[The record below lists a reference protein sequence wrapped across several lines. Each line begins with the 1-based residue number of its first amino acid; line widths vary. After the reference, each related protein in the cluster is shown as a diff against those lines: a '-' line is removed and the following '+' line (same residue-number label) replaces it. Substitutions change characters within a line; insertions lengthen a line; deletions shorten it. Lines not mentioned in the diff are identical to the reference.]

1 MSFLDSFSSG
11 AKTRVH
17 VSVTPGVGLEMIML
31 DLGTNTVAA
40 YAYRELAYNETA
52 RDIVD
57 YEKFK
62 ETMMEL
68 YTELDISPK
77 SEVVVNMPVV
87 SFGTMQL
94 GLMLPD
100 DQITGAIQGE
110 VEQSYTFRRM
120 EPIVSWVGLPS
131 VGSGTPGNEKRQIV
145 YSAIQ
150 KAVVD
155 NLAKALSEIGSV
167 LVGVEDSLSSTFRA
181 LDYIGVTSTQMQPDT
196 TWNLLLVNST
206 GYSLVSLSGKN
217 IIDYYEEPLPIKSYE
232 GDQIYTEIANNAQI
246 ALSSYPANYLYV
258 ISDTE
263 QVSAELLVSK
273 LNTMSTISF
282 LENNS
287 LKKQDSIMPVSL
299 NVPPNYA
306 SAISLQVIGCALTEE
321 STFPLKFSY
330 MSSGAS
336 SAVEPSCIIAIGE
349 HEVVLTK
356 SSALKVAGIAAAV
369 IIGFVFLLSNV
380 LFPQLHKNQLN
391 KVSEVQNKITEID
404 AAISELKPS
413 TKQEVFD
420 LNTTVENG
428 VKGNRSKL
436 MNYVAA
442 GDTIPANVWLT
453 YFMTQG
459 DGLVDIKGVS
469 TDVSAVY
476 VFFKNMRDSLIGT
489 KLKLQQLEMD
499 SKSVDAAVSGT
510 EGNYVFEITNM
521 TEGQLGEFSNPD
533 GENSESNEEKKPQ
546 AESSNQQDSELLG
559 KEPIEEEE

>member
-1 MSFLDSFSSG
+1 MSFLGSFSSG
-11 AKTRVH
+11 PKTRVH
-17 VSVTPGVGLEMIML
+17 VSVTPGIGLEMIRL
-31 DLGTNTVAA
+31 DLDNNTVAA
-40 YAYRELAYNETA
+40 YACRELAYNETA

-57 YEKFK
+57 YDRFK
-62 ETMMEL
+62 EAMLEL
-68 YTELDISPK
+68 YSELGIDSK
-77 SEVVVNMPVV
+77 CEVVVNIPLV

-110 VEQSYTFRRM
+110 VEQSYTFRRL
-120 EPIVSWVGLPS
+120 EPLVSWIGVPS
-131 VGSGTPGNEKRQIV
+131 VGSGTPGNEKRLVV

-150 KAVVD
+150 KVVIEK
-155 NLAKALSEIGSV
+155 LAQALSEIGST
-167 LVGVEDSLSSTFRA
+167 LVGIEDSLSSTFRA
-181 LDYIGVTSTQMQPDT
+181 LDYLGVTSTQMQPET
-196 TWNLLLVNST
+196 TWNLLLINAT
-206 GYSLVSLSGKN
+206 GYSLISLSGKN

-246 ALSSYPANYLYV
+246 ALSSYPANYLV
-258 ISDTE
+258 VVSETD

-273 LNTMSTISF
+273 LNTVSTVTF

-306 SAISLQVIGCALTEE
+306 SLISLQVIGCAISDF
-321 STFPLKFSY
+321 STFPLKFNY
-330 MSSGAS
+330 MPSGAVG
-336 SAVEPSCIIAIGE
+336 SAEQSCIIAIGE
-349 HEVVLTK
+349 HELVVTK
-356 SSALKVAGIAAAV
+356 DSALKFAGLVGLLIVGIA
-369 IIGFVFLLSNV
+369 FLLSNIV
-380 LFPQLHKNQLN
+380 FPNLKSKEDQKVEALQKN
-391 KVSEVQNKITEID
+391 VE
-404 AAISELKPS
+404 AIEAQIKEFAPASN
-413 TKQEVFD
+413 TTTFD

-428 VKGNRSKL
+428 VKSNRSKL

-442 GDTIPANVWLT
+442 GEAIPQNVWLT

-499 SKSVDAAVSGT
+499 SQSVDAAVSGAG
-510 EGNYVFEITNM
+510 GNYIFEITNM
-521 TEGQLGEFSNPD
+521 TEEQLGAFSQGGD
-533 GENSESNEEKKPQ
+533 EQGGEAQGNNGQSQSTPP
-546 AESSNQQDSELLG
+546 SSELLG
-559 KEPIEEEE
+559 NEPIQQ